1 MLAKIKLW
9 GIAALS
15 VISAIL
21 YGLLRVR
28 ESELEVEKA
37 KSKVLEENE
46 ALSAKAE
53 KAEDK
58 ILNEYWEREQEL
70 VEAYDSKFKQA
81 NKVNDSPLLSP
92 SSLELLNGGSE
103 KGSNRTSR

>member
-28 ESELEVEKA
+28 ESELEVEKT

-46 ALSAKAE
+46 ALSAKME

-58 ILNEYWEREQEL
+58 ILNEMWNREEEL
-70 VEAYDSKFKQA
+70 IDAYNSKFKQA
-81 NKVNDSPLLSP
+81 KDVPSRPLSPESLSLLNDSNEEG
-92 SSLELLNGGSE
+92 SS
-103 KGSNRTSR
+103 

>member
-9 GIAALS
+9 GIAALG
-15 VISAIL
+15 ILSAIL

-28 ESELEVEKA
+28 SSELEVEQ
-37 KSKVLEENE
+37 SKNKILEDNK
-46 ALSAKAE
+46 ALSDKSE

-81 NKVNDSPLLSP
+81 NKVNDSPFLSS
-92 SSLELLNGGSE
+92 SSLELLNDSNEDRGS
-103 KGSNRTSR
+103 

>member
-9 GIAALS
+9 GIAALG
-15 VISAIL
+15 ILSAIL
-21 YGLLRVR
+21 YGLLRVKS
-28 ESELEVEKA
+28 SELEVEKA

-46 ALSAKAE
+46 ALSTKAE

-92 SSLELLNGGSE
+92 ESLSLLNDSNEEGS
-103 KGSNRTSR
+103 S